1 MELFKKEFYED
12 LSKIT
17 NHRTVSNAAVNISGE
32 AFKAMKDDPQYR
44 EKVLSLIQRDWG
56 DSYAPRNCSVLI
68 TVGATLNEYR
78 ADSWPVGYDS
88 EFDMRSQNSFYKRTS
103 EKKDRQKEL
112 LEEYLENRAQAKKQQ
127 LEMLNKKIA
136 KMELERS
143 RQTQSW
149 NSERQMAK
157 ASNAYDANIMME
169 AELVKNITKTME
181 ISNNQSYYI
190 NPNTRQFT
198 SNVKNSDQP
207 FVDKIYSNTKNSIT
221 YEGKIYAYPLAQDF
235 MGMFYNVEY
244 FEKAGI
250 TEVPKTIDEFEEVC
264 EKLQAAGYTPIAA
277 TYKDTEALNHVFSC
291 LLGAAVNDDSTEWIE
306 SMQTEEGSFD
316 VANKDFIFH
325 FCDILKKYS
334 GDNYMDA
341 DYSAGYNTFVSG
353 DAAMLLSGEWSLST
367 LNDVN
372 PDAQMGVFAVPVT
385 DDPEDAK
392 LDVDVGCVVAVNA
405 DSPNVDAALKV
416 LDAISSEESGSW
428 NSYIGDTI
436 GASVPGVPFET
447 SFTAPYLTSYNKYM
461 DEGKIRPWIYQRLKA
476 GAQTIIGESIQGYFA
491 GTMTED
497 EVIEE
502 MDTRYDDLLNG
513 Q

>member
-1 MELFKKEFYED
+1 MSEAEEMELFKKEFYED

-112 LEEYLENRAQAKKQQ
+112 LEEYLEKRAQAKKQQLEMLNKKIAKMELERSRQTQSWNSERQKELLEEYLENRAQAKKQQ

-198 SNVKNSDQP
+198 SNVKNTAIKDR
-207 FVDKIYSNTKNSIT
+207 
-221 YEGKIYAYPLAQDF
+221 
-235 MGMFYNVEY
+235 
-244 FEKAGI
+244 
-250 TEVPKTIDEFEEVC
+250 EVF
-264 EKLQAAGYTPIAA
+264 
-277 TYKDTEALNHVFSC
+277 
-291 LLGAAVNDDSTEWIE
+291 ND
-306 SMQTEEGSFD
+306 SMQ
-316 VANKDFIFH
+316 N
-325 FCDILKKYS
+325 
-334 GDNYMDA
+334 
-341 DYSAGYNTFVSG
+341 
-353 DAAMLLSGEWSLST
+353 
-367 LNDVN
+367 
-372 PDAQMGVFAVPVT
+372 
-385 DDPEDAK
+385 
-392 LDVDVGCVVAVNA
+392 
-405 DSPNVDAALKV
+405 
-416 LDAISSEESGSW
+416 
-428 NSYIGDTI
+428 
-436 GASVPGVPFET
+436 
-447 SFTAPYLTSYNKYM
+447 
-461 DEGKIRPWIYQRLKA
+461 
-476 GAQTIIGESIQGYFA
+476 
-491 GTMTED
+491 
-497 EVIEE
+497 
-502 MDTRYDDLLNG
+502 LLNPIEDLV
-513 Q
+513 